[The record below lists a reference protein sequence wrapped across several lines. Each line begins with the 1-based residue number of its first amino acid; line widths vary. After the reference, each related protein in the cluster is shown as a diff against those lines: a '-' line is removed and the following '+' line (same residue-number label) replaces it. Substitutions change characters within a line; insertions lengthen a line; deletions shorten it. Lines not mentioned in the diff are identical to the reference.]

1 MNANTRIL
9 CLGVV
14 SVVLAGVVP
23 PSVSSLHAQTMAGL
37 TRVEY
42 DVEFRVV
49 GSLLDANCAAS
60 GTDVLTGTLIGFEPA
75 RPSRNDAISY
85 VGTMVRQTS
94 IGTCGERMDAAGV
107 GHACNMTI
115 TGSGLAEVML
125 TIDAGRR
132 DAYLE
137 YLDNRAMYVTILS
150 SIRQPIVPVTST
162 VTGTC
167 DPAETGPMQATYHK
181 GQTGGSPNGQPIE
194 LPGFPPLSQ
203 PITSPLVYP
212 PNPPQSIWSLTVNAR
227 RP

>member
-1 MNANTRIL
+1 MNANPMAS

-14 SVVLAGVVP
+14 GLVLAGLVA
-23 PSVSSLHAQTMAGL
+23 PSVGHLQAQTMAGL

-42 DVEFRVV
+42 DVEFRVQ

-75 RPSRNDAISY
+75 RPNRSDAISY
-85 VGTMVRQTS
+85 VGTMVRKTS

-107 GHACNMTI
+107 GHACTMTI
-115 TGSGLAEVML
+115 TGSGLVEVML
-125 TIDAGRR
+125 TIEAGQR

-137 YLDNRAMYVTILS
+137 YIDNRAMFVTILS

-167 DPAETGPMQATYHK
+167 DPAETGPMQADYHK

-194 LPGFPPLSQ
+194 LPGFPPLSR
-203 PITSPLVYP
+203 PFTGPLVYP
-212 PNPPQSIWSLTVNAR
+212 PNPPQSIWTLTVNAR